1 MNLIKLNDHCFKKI
15 ESVETFSLL
24 IAQLLESDVHRYDLL
39 LDLSWW
45 CVKEDRISPVIN
57 RAIATYDR
65 TYEMVQCLSRRIMKK
80 KNSQQSLLEVDASD
94 LDDAA
99 RNRIWEVN
107 STIFYYGEDVHYNE
121 ELLWKFLN
129 NWRYGDK
136 SFDLKAELKRHYCR
150 PLARRFAL
158 EYGKTVVQQDQLWM
172 LAPHYYD
179 MFSGFQWV
187 PEGIYDDLV
196 SRKLMKSCTLF
207 RAFMMTFSTES
218 SYFDCITAYRQFAD
232 RMEFIYRTN
241 NPMPPLPP
249 MRDFKE
255 IPRIVNAI
263 VLGQSPAELE
273 EALGTAPAV
282 FARDEILF
290 RYVIWRRGQDDDFL
304 DWIKALYNR
313 IDMQTFCITDSIDFS
328 HCKIENML
336 ALVKYLKN
344 ELNMSFACIIS
355 SIHYFDSDVIFER
368 CIKSGEL
375 FGKFASLLFFC
386 HSRHEELMAELGRFV
401 YRCDSVAAA
410 RRLLSLLSTLDKHR
424 TPPTP
429 SMKLYGIPSLAR
441 QVNSITQLFKNTT
454 TLRIHTHGPLLLMLR
469 SAYKD
474 AFDQNCSQEWKD
486 ALKVYLQ
493 EAQME

>member
-1 MNLIKLNDHCFKKI
+1 
-15 ESVETFSLL
+15 
-24 IAQLLESDVHRYDLL
+24 
-39 LDLSWW
+39 
-45 CVKEDRISPVIN
+45 
-57 RAIATYDR
+57 
-65 TYEMVQCLSRRIMKK
+65 
-80 KNSQQSLLEVDASD
+80 
-94 LDDAA
+94 
-99 RNRIWEVN
+99 
-107 STIFYYGEDVHYNE
+107 
-121 ELLWKFLN
+121 
-129 NWRYGDK
+129 
-136 SFDLKAELKRHYCR
+136 
-150 PLARRFAL
+150 
-158 EYGKTVVQQDQLWM
+158 
-172 LAPHYYD
+172 
-179 MFSGFQWV
+179 
-187 PEGIYDDLV
+187 
-196 SRKLMKSCTLF
+196 
-207 RAFMMTFSTES
+207 MTFSTES

-313 IDMQTFCITDSIDFS
+313 IDMQTFCITGSIDFS

-375 FGKFASLLFFC
+375 FGKFASLLFF
-386 HSRHEELMAELGRFV
+386 LP
-401 YRCDSVAAA
+401 
-410 RRLLSLLSTLDKHR
+410 LS
-424 TPPTP
+424 
-429 SMKLYGIPSLAR
+429 A
-441 QVNSITQLFKNTT
+441 
-454 TLRIHTHGPLLLMLR
+454 
-469 SAYKD
+469 
-474 AFDQNCSQEWKD
+474 
-486 ALKVYLQ
+486 
-493 EAQME
+493 